1 MALKAF
7 VARFFR
13 WRFARYM
20 LASASGTVIDLG
32 SFLLLYSAGMVAGIA
47 AAIGYALGTIIHWL
61 VSSRVVFPD
70 RLAEAGLK
78 RGGQQAM
85 FGVSAILGLGLTAA
99 IVTGADAAGFDPRL
113 AKLVA
118 MAVSFLIVWL
128 VRLNLVFQPRHG
140 TDRPA

>member
-1 MALKAF
+1 MPLKDQ

-32 SFLLLYSAGMVAGIA
+32 SFLLFYSAGMIAGLA
-47 AAIGYALGTIIHWL
+47 AAIGYALGTLVHWL

-70 RLAEAGLK
+70 RLAEAGLQ

-113 AKLVA
+113 AKLAA

-128 VRLNLVFQPRHG
+128 VRLNVVFRPQQGP
-140 TDRPA
+140 DRPA